1 MIIEKWQ
8 DDPAGIDS
16 LVKKKDSMDPTDW
29 SQCLRDFYQSISSSN
44 RLYKESHITV
54 PIPIDDLV
62 LEIEFRVDETE
73 PLFVVKGLYVSRIPS
88 PLLR

>member
-1 MIIEKWQ
+1 MHPNSTIF
-8 DDPAGIDS
+8 P
-16 LVKKKDSMDPTDW
+16 
-29 SQCLRDFYQSISSSN
+29 R
-44 RLYKESHITV
+44 